1 MYHHLPYIPLKN
13 VDVSKKFL
21 EDFFVTSKEKIIPLD
36 AAKIPL
42 DAAKNPFAEKI
53 ILLVATAHRMVNE

>member
-42 DAAKNPFAEKI
+42 DGKRPNLRKA
-53 ILLVATAHRMVNE
+53 V